1 MEVNKSLKLCST
13 ITFVSFQQ
21 VAAHVQCKTVS
32 ETQLLRQ
39 TAIACFFT
47 HHTVCLAKNHPKRED
62 SSAEVD

>member
-13 ITFVSFQQ
+13 ITFLSFQQ

-39 TAIACFFT
+39 TAIVFLRT
-47 HHTVCLAKNHPKRED
+47 TQSVLLRTTLSEKTVVLK
-62 SSAEVD
+62 